1 MQRPTLWNDWKE
13 GATMVTRKL
22 GNTVE
27 VDIHGL
33 TESDAK
39 RQLEQF
45 LSRADASLQEV
56 VVIHG
61 YHNGQIL
68 RDMVRLKL
76 KHPRIRSK
84 LISLNPGATR
94 LLLK

>member
-1 MQRPTLWNDWKE
+1 MV
-13 GATMVTRKL
+13 VTRK
-22 GNTVE
+22 GSVAE
-27 VDIHGL
+27 VNIHCL
-33 TESDAK
+33 TEREAQ

-45 LSRADASLQEV
+45 LSRAEPSLREV

-61 YHNGQIL
+61 YHNGQTL

-76 KHPRIRSK
+76 KHPRISAK

-94 LLLK
+94 ILLK

>member
-1 MQRPTLWNDWKE
+1 
-13 GATMVTRKL
+13 MVTRKL

-68 RDMVRLKL
+68 RDMVRLKYFFAL
-76 KHPRIRSK
+76 GGGSAFFFLMRVGKREKIGGFP
-84 LISLNPGATR
+84 
-94 LLLK
+94 